1 MDEQRSENRLA
12 RRRARRWAELLME
25 DSSLRDNL
33 DDDQAKQLLD
43 WGLAQIKAT
52 AVATAAMSDDEAQT
66 KLEKDGTAVKL
77 IMKGVNDLIGS
88 IGQSLTFDVIDDTM
102 TRILKNHRWL
112 TNQPPPP
119 SRLKNVGLFNQAR
132 QQEDH
137 EAAFQALLALIQ
149 PFSTG
154 AQD

>member
-33 DDDQAKQLLD
+33 NDDQAKQLLD

-52 AVATAAMSDDEAQT
+52 AVTTAALSDDEAQT

-88 IGQSLTFDVIDDTM
+88 IGQPLNFDVIDDTM

-119 SRLKNVGLFNQAR
+119 SRLKNVELFNKAR
-132 QQEDH
+132 QQE
-137 EAAFQALLALIQ
+137 ERQAAFQALFALIQ
-149 PFSTG
+149 PFSADTPS
-154 AQD
+154 

>member
-1 MDEQRSENRLA
+1 MDEQQSENRLA

-33 DDDQAKQLLD
+33 DDAQAKQLLD

-52 AVATAAMSDDEAQT
+52 AVATSTMSDDEAQT
-66 KLEKDGTAVKL
+66 RLEKDGTAVKL
-77 IMKGVNDLIGS
+77 IMQGVNDLIGS
-88 IGQSLTFDVIDDTM
+88 IGQPLTFDLIDDTM

-149 PFSTG
+149 PFSPGTT
-154 AQD
+154 D